1 MTSATIDNLLGAKAG
16 KIWSVEPQATV
27 LDALK
32 MMAEKNVGALLVMR
46 GEELL
51 GIVSERDYARK
62 VTLKGRAAETTLV
75 SEVISTPVITV
86 TPQQTVD
93 ECMRLMTGHRFRHL
107 PVVKDGK
114 VLGVISIGDLIN
126 WTISAQEQTIQQM
139 ENYIAGGYR

>member
-1 MTSATIDNLLGAKAG
+1 MNSATIDNLLVNKAG
-16 KIWSVEPQATV
+16 KIWSLAPDATV

-32 MMAEKNVGALLVMR
+32 MMAEKNVGALLVMQ
-46 GEELL
+46 GEEWV
-51 GIVSERDYARK
+51 GIMSERDYARK
-62 VTLKGRAAETTLV
+62 VTLKGRTAEGTLV
-75 SEVISTPVITV
+75 RDVISTPVITV

-93 ECMRLMTGHRFRHL
+93 ECMRLMTGRRFRHL

-126 WTISAQEQTIQQM
+126 WTISSQEQTIQQM